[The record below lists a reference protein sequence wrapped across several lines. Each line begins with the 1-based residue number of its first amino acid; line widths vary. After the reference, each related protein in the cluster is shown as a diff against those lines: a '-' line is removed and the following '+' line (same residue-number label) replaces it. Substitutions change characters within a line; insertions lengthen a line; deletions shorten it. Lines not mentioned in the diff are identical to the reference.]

1 MFDIGVNLTS
11 SQFSRDHDEVVARAL
26 AAGVNGMLLTGTN
39 LAESQQAQKLASRY
53 SGCWSTAG
61 VHPHDGSSWTPA
73 VAEAIYTL
81 AGEPQ
86 VVAIGECGLDFN
98 RNFSTPHEQEV
109 AFSAQLALAAELSM
123 PVFLH
128 CRDAHDRFLTLLK
141 PWLEKIPGAVL
152 HCFTGSRSEV
162 QECLDLGLFIGI
174 TGWVCDERRG
184 LELRELLPAIPAE
197 RLLLETDA
205 PYLLPRDLKPKP
217 ASRRNEPA
225 YLPHILASVAAWR
238 GEEAQWL
245 EAQTDA
251 NVRALFGVDINGV
264 KIFWKSVF
272 LTLCRTCLFSRFNSN
287 IERASPSGSVKI
299 ASRPSNAPSVI
310 STLSPSCGVSGSVIP
325 SGL

>member
-1 MFDIGVNLTS
+1 MHKQT
-11 SQFSRDHDEVVARAL
+11 HKRAF
-26 AAGVNGMLLTGTN
+26 
-39 LAESQQAQKLASRY
+39 
-53 SGCWSTAG
+53 
-61 VHPHDGSSWTPA
+61 
-73 VAEAIYTL
+73 YTL
-81 AGEPQ
+81 AGCI
-86 VVAIGECGLDFN
+86 A
-98 RNFSTPHEQEV
+98 
-109 AFSAQLALAAELSM
+109 ALALCVAASL
-123 PVFLH
+123 FL
-128 CRDAHDRFLTLLK
+128 LTPAPK
-141 PWLEKIPGAVL
+141 AQDVTIPGTRGDIYATVQLPGKLARGEELPLVVL
-152 HCFTGSRSEV
+152 CHGFTGSRSEV

-264 KIFWKSVF
+264 
-272 LTLCRTCLFSRFNSN
+272 
-287 IERASPSGSVKI
+287 
-299 ASRPSNAPSVI
+299 
-310 STLSPSCGVSGSVIP
+310 
-325 SGL
+325 